1 MLQKNQEKIK
11 EITDKIVNE
20 FQPDKIILF
29 GSYAWGEPDEN
40 SDVDLLVIKNSQ
52 KSKFERGLEL
62 RKLLSFSKMALDTLV
77 YTPKEI
83 EESINKNHNFFM
95 EDIVRNGK
103 ILYQKFG
110 GVEIILPNRPLT
122 ILQ

>member
-40 SDVDLLVIKNSQ
+40 SDVDLLVI
-52 KSKFERGLEL
+52 SKEFNHFSGMERLIMLSRLRHGLA
-62 RKLLSFSKMALDTLV
+62 RKTPLDIIGL
-77 YTPKEI
+77 TPKEFQLARK
-83 EESINKNHNFFM
+83 SKNIYWRSVTS
-95 EDIVRNGK
+95 DCIPGASV
-103 ILYQKFG
+103 
-110 GVEIILPNRPLT
+110 
-122 ILQ
+122 